1 MLTNKIKTVLSGQ
14 FIRNVGWL
22 GLAELV
28 NRVFR
33 LGTTVTLARVFT
45 TQDYGIMAVIYTV
58 FDLATV
64 FIFKGGIGAKV
75 IQAGEEEVETIANT
89 SYWLN
94 WIVCTALFLIQALA
108 AFPIAR
114 FYDNEQLVLPICA
127 ISFMYLAYPFFLI
140 QCALIE
146 RENRLKIIAMCT
158 ATQSMVI
165 NILTVVLA
173 LLGFGIWA
181 IVVPMIVSVPV
192 WLIFCYRCH
201 QWRPPRSFSLENW
214 RMVVNYG
221 KNLIGVELLTKLRLN
236 LDYLIVGR
244 FLGVGQLGLYYF
256 AFNAGSGITNNV
268 VNSLMSALFP
278 HLCGARGDRQQLKQR
293 YFKSLKTI
301 TLAVVP
307 IVILQSALSPIYVPI
322 VFGEKWVS
330 AIPILI
336 LICLSVIPMTF
347 KHAASLLLNSVD
359 KTHISL
365 YFDLIYTAVF
375 ALAILISVQQGIFA
389 VAITVLTINLL
400 FSLVFGIYAS
410 RTAFINNSKTTK
422 LSG

>member
-1 MLTNKIKTVLSGQ
+1 MLTTKLRKILSGQ

-33 LGTTVTLARVFT
+33 LGTTVTLARVFS
-45 TQDYGIMAVIYTV
+45 TQDYGLMAVIYTV

-75 IQAGEEEVETIANT
+75 IQADDNQVAKIANT

-94 WIVCTALFLIQALA
+94 WIVCISLFLIQTIA
-108 AFPIAR
+108 AFPIAN
-114 FYDNEQLVLPICA
+114 FYDNNQLILPICI
-127 ISFMYLAYPFFLI
+127 ISLMYLAYPFFLV

-158 ATQSMVI
+158 ATQSMII
-165 NILTVVLA
+165 NILTVALA

-181 IVVPMIVSVPV
+181 IVIPMMVSVPV
-192 WLIFCYRCH
+192 WFIFCRRGH
-201 QWRPPRSFSLENW
+201 KWRSPKSFTLENW
-214 RMVVNYG
+214 QMIVNYG

-244 FLGVGQLGLYYF
+244 FLGVEQLGLYYF

-278 HLCGARGDRQQLKQR
+278 HLCQTRGDRHYLKQR

-301 TLAVVP
+301 TLTVVP

-347 KHAASLLLNSVD
+347 KHASSLLLNAID
-359 KTHISL
+359 KTHLSL
-365 YFDLIYTAVF
+365 YFDLIYTVVF
-375 ALAILISVQQGIFA
+375 AIAILITVQQSIFA
-389 VAITVLTINLL
+389 VAVAVLTINLI
-400 FSLVFGIYAS
+400 FSLAFGVYAT
-410 RTAFINNSKTTK
+410 RTAFHNINNVQQKT
-422 LSG
+422 

>member
-33 LGTTVTLARVFT
+33 LGTTVTLARVFS
-45 TQDYGIMAVIYTV
+45 TQDYGLMAVIYTV

-64 FIFKGGIGAKV
+64 FIFKGGVGAKV
-75 IQAGEEEVETIANT
+75 IQADERELDTIANT

-94 WIVCTALFLIQALA
+94 WILCVALFLIQGLA

-114 FYDNEQLVLPICA
+114 FYDNSRLILPICVV
-127 ISFMYLAYPFFLI
+127 SFMYLFYPFFLI

-165 NILTVVLA
+165 NVMTVVLA
-173 LLGFGIWA
+173 ILGFGIWA
-181 IVVPMIVSVPV
+181 IVVPMVLSVPIWYV
-192 WLIFCYRCH
+192 FCRRYH
-201 QWRPPRSFSLENW
+201 QWRAPKSFTIENW
-214 RMVVNYG
+214 RKIVNYG
-221 KNLIGVELLTKLRLN
+221 KNLMGVELLTKLRLN

-244 FLGVGQLGLYYF
+244 FLGVEQLGLYYF

-278 HLCGARGDRQQLKQR
+278 HLCGVRGDLIQLKQR

-301 TLAVVP
+301 ALAVVP
-307 IVILQSALSPIYVPI
+307 IVFLQSALSPIYVPI
-322 VFGEKWVS
+322 IFGEKWVS

-336 LICLSVIPMTF
+336 LICMSVIPMTF
-347 KHAASLLLNSVD
+347 KHATSLLLNSVD
-359 KTHISL
+359 KSHISL
-365 YFDLIYTAVF
+365 YFDSIYTAVF
-375 ALAILISVQQGIFA
+375 ALAIAISAQQGIFA
-389 VAITVLTINLL
+389 VAATVLSINLL
-400 FSLVFGIYAS
+400 FSLVFGLYANQA
-410 RTAFINNSKTTK
+410 AFAKK
-422 LSG
+422 

>member
-1 MLTNKIKTVLSGQ
+1 MIASKIKNILSGQ
-14 FIRNVGWL
+14 FVRNVGWL

-28 NRVFR
+28 NRIFR
-33 LGTTVTLARVFT
+33 LGTTVTLARVFS
-45 TQDYGIMAVIYTV
+45 TQDYGLMAVIYTV

-75 IQAGEEEVETIANT
+75 IQAGDEEVATIADT

-94 WIVCTALFLIQALA
+94 WIVCTGLFLFQVLA

-114 FYDNEQLVLPICA
+114 FYDNNQLILPICV
-127 ISFMYLAYPFFLI
+127 ISLMYLVYPFFLI
-140 QCALIE
+140 HCALIE

-158 ATQSMVI
+158 ATQSMII
-165 NILTVVLA
+165 NVLTVIFA
-173 LLGFGIWA
+173 ILGFGIWA
-181 IVVPMIVSVPV
+181 IVIPMMVSIPV
-192 WLIFCYRCH
+192 WFVFCRRGH
-201 QWRPPRSFSLENW
+201 KWKAPKSFTLKDWRRII
-214 RMVVNYG
+214 NYG

-244 FLGVGQLGLYYF
+244 FLGVEQLGLYYF

-278 HLCGARGDRQQLKQR
+278 HLCATRGDRQQLKQR
-293 YFKSLKTI
+293 YFQSLKTI
-301 TLAVVP
+301 SLTVLP

-336 LICLSVIPMTF
+336 LICLSVIPMTY
-347 KHAASLLLNSVD
+347 KHASSLLLNSID

-365 YFDLIYTAVF
+365 YFDLIYTTTFAIAIAV
-375 ALAILISVQQGIFA
+375 SVQRGIYA
-389 VAITVLTINLL
+389 VAVTVLAINLL
-400 FSLVFGIYAS
+400 FSLIFGIYA
-410 RTAFINNSKTTK
+410 TKKAFTNTSK
-422 LSG
+422 SII

>member
-1 MLTNKIKTVLSGQ
+1 MLKQNLNKVKNILSGQ

-22 GLAELV
+22 GAAELV
-28 NRVFR
+28 NRIFR
-33 LGTTVTLARVFT
+33 LGTTVTLARVFS
-45 TQDYGIMAVIYTV
+45 TQDYGLMAVIYTV

-75 IQAGEEEVETIANT
+75 IQADEEQVATIADT

-94 WIVCTALFLIQALA
+94 WIMCILLFLIQSLA

-114 FYDNEQLVLPICA
+114 FYDNDQLILPICI
-127 ISFMYLAYPFFLI
+127 ISIMYLVYPFFLI
-140 QCALIE
+140 NCALIE

-158 ATQSMVI
+158 ATQSMVA
-165 NILTVVLA
+165 NIFTVAFA

-181 IVVPMIVSVPV
+181 IVIPMILSMPV
-192 WLIFCYRCH
+192 WFIFCWKNH
-201 QWRPPRSFSLENW
+201 DWRPPKTFTLKTW
-214 RMVVNYG
+214 RITVNYG

-244 FLGVGQLGLYYF
+244 FLGVEQLGLYYF
-256 AFNAGSGITNNV
+256 AFNAGSGITNNI

-278 HLCGARGDRQQLKQR
+278 HLCNARGDRQDLRKR

-301 TLAVVP
+301 SLTVIP

-322 VFGEKWVS
+322 IFGEKWVK

-336 LICLSVIPMTF
+336 LICLSVVPMTF
-347 KHAASLLLNSVD
+347 KHAASLLLNAID
-359 KTHISL
+359 RTHISL
-365 YFDLIYTAVF
+365 YFDLIYTTVF
-375 ALAILISVQQGIFA
+375 AIAIFISVQQGILA
-389 VAITVLTINLL
+389 VAITVLAINFI
-400 FSLVFGIYAS
+400 FSVILSIYS
-410 RTAFINNSKTTK
+410 SQITFTKKINY
-422 LSG
+422 

>member
-1 MLTNKIKTVLSGQ
+1 MLANKIKTILSGQ

-33 LGTTVTLARVFT
+33 LGTTVTLARVFS
-45 TQDYGIMAVIYTV
+45 TQDYGLMAVIYTV

-75 IQAGEEEVETIANT
+75 IQAKEEEVETIANT

-94 WIVCTALFLIQALA
+94 WIVCITLFLIQSLA
-108 AFPIAR
+108 AFPVAR
-114 FYDNEQLVLPICA
+114 FYDNDRLILPICA
-127 ISFMYLAYPFFLI
+127 IAFMYLAYPFFLI

-146 RENRLKIIAMCT
+146 RENRLKVIAMCT
-158 ATQSMVI
+158 ATQSMII
-165 NILTVVLA
+165 NVLTVVLA

-192 WLIFCYRCH
+192 WLVFCYRGH
-201 QWRPPRSFSLENW
+201 KWRAPKSFTLKNW
-214 RMVVNYG
+214 RTIVNYG

-278 HLCGARGDRQQLKQR
+278 HLCGARGDRTQLKQR
-293 YFKSLKTI
+293 YLKSLKTI

-307 IVILQSALSPIYVPI
+307 IVFLQSALSPIYVPI

-330 AIPILI
+330 AIPVLI
-336 LICLSVIPMTF
+336 PICISVIPMTF

-359 KTHISL
+359 KSHLSL
-365 YFDLIYTAVF
+365 YFDSIYTAIF
-375 ALAILISVQQGIFA
+375 AIAIAISVQQGVFA
-389 VAITVLTINLL
+389 VAITVLGINIL
-400 FSLVFGIYAS
+400 FSSVISFYSYKI
-410 RTAFINNSKTTK
+410 AFKPLISAK
-422 LSG
+422 SGR

>member
-1 MLTNKIKTVLSGQ
+1 MLTNKIKTILSGQ

-33 LGTTVTLARVFT
+33 LGTTVTLARVFS
-45 TQDYGIMAVIYTV
+45 TQDYGLMAVIYTV

-64 FIFKGGIGAKV
+64 FIFKGGIGAKI
-75 IQAGEEEVETIANT
+75 IQADEQELDTVTDT

-94 WIVCTALFLIQALA
+94 WIVCVGLFLVQILVAL
-108 AFPIAR
+108 PIAK
-114 FYDNEQLVLPICA
+114 FYDNSQLIVPICV
-127 ISFMYLAYPFFLI
+127 ISLMYLVYPFFLV

-158 ATQSMVI
+158 ATQSMIV
-165 NILTVVLA
+165 NIMTVALA
-173 LLGFGIWA
+173 ISGFGIWA
-181 IVVPMIVSVPV
+181 IVVPMVLSVSVWFV
-192 WLIFCYRCH
+192 FCRRNH
-201 QWRPPRSFSLENW
+201 QWRSPKSFTLKNW
-214 RMVVNYG
+214 RNIINYG
-221 KNLIGVELLTKLRLN
+221 KNLLGVELLTKLRLN

-278 HLCGARGDRQQLKQR
+278 HLCGARGDRTQLKQR
-293 YFKSLKTI
+293 YLKSLKTI
-301 TLAVVP
+301 ALTVVP
-307 IVILQSALSPIYVPI
+307 IVILQSSLSPFYVPI
-322 VFGEKWVS
+322 IFGEKWIS

-336 LICLSVIPMTF
+336 LVCLSVIPMTF
-347 KHAASLLLNSVD
+347 KHASSLLLNAID
-359 KTHISL
+359 RTQISL

-375 ALAILISVQQGIFA
+375 ALAIAVSVQYSILA
-389 VAITVLTINLL
+389 VAATVLSINLL
-400 FSLVFGIYAS
+400 FCSVFSVYAYKQ
-410 RTAFINNSKTTK
+410 AFPAKKK
-422 LSG
+422 LLT

>member
-1 MLTNKIKTVLSGQ
+1 MIASKIKNILSGQ
-14 FIRNVGWL
+14 FVRNVGWL

-28 NRVFR
+28 NRIFR
-33 LGTTVTLARVFT
+33 LGTTVTLARVFS
-45 TQDYGIMAVIYTV
+45 TQDYGLMAVIYTV

-75 IQAGEEEVETIANT
+75 IQAGDEEVATIADT

-94 WIVCTALFLIQALA
+94 WLVCTGLFLFQVLA

-114 FYDNEQLVLPICA
+114 FYDNNQLILPICI
-127 ISFMYLAYPFFLI
+127 ISLMYLVYPFFLVH
-140 QCALIE
+140 CALIE

-158 ATQSMVI
+158 ATQSMII
-165 NILTVVLA
+165 NVLTVIFA
-173 LLGFGIWA
+173 ILGFGIWA
-181 IVVPMIVSVPV
+181 IVIPMMVSIPV
-192 WLIFCYRCH
+192 WFVFCRRGH
-201 QWRPPRSFSLENW
+201 KWKSPKSFILKDWRRI
-214 RMVVNYG
+214 VNYG

-244 FLGVGQLGLYYF
+244 FLGVEQLGLYYF

-278 HLCGARGDRQQLKQR
+278 HLCATRGDRQQLKQR
-293 YFKSLKTI
+293 YFQSLKTI
-301 TLAVVP
+301 SLTVLP

-336 LICLSVIPMTF
+336 LICLSVIPMTY
-347 KHAASLLLNSVD
+347 KHAASLLLNSID

-365 YFDLIYTAVF
+365 NFDLIYTITFAIAIAV
-375 ALAILISVQQGIFA
+375 SVQQGIYA
-389 VAITVLTINLL
+389 VAVTVLAINVL
-400 FSLVFGIYAS
+400 FCLIFGIYA
-410 RTAFINNSKTTK
+410 TKKAFTNTSKSIT
-422 LSG
+422 